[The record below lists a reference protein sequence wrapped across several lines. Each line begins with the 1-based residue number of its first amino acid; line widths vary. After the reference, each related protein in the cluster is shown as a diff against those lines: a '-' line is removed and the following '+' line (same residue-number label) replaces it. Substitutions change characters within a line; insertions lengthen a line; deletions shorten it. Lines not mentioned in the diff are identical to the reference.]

1 MHDKS
6 ISYTNTA
13 YHLLKIGGIFL
24 ISISYAFTI
33 TYTSKPIFTTV
44 LLIGIIFLLYYVKKV
59 IEDVE
64 YAFPPIICLFWL
76 VYFEPA
82 PCDIL
87 AGVAI
92 LIFFINICIGRAD
105 IGKLSFPDVAL
116 FIFFAFSAT
125 SVLKSENL
133 SQSIFHLII
142 SFYLILFH
150 FFISRIVKSYEQIE
164 KLMKFY
170 IVPSLITALVMI
182 CAWFEIG
189 QSFFIRLRGIF
200 EQGYPIV
207 SSFIPFYSGRE
218 YLMAG
223 FRVNA
228 FFKDPNVAGP
238 FLIPLALFSLAT
250 IIRKGER
257 RRRFILFLMLC
268 MVGVFFSLSRAA
280 IVSLLVGVI
289 LLSLLSFNLRNIAK
303 IAITIMLLAVS
314 IVTLHLSAPEK
325 FTRIGDTRF
334 GVESRIIRFEKGLH
348 KIKESPLVGIGLGEE
363 SPHDTYL
370 LRFTQSGII
379 GGTAFLSFLI
389 YLIIKLF
396 SLYRQTKNIN
406 DKIIVLTLLIVLF
419 SFIPLGFVVSM
430 AHWRHFWFFTGL
442 SLALIR
448 MAEKNEEIS
457 VRQNGLL
464 S

>member
-1 MHDKS
+1 MINKGKINTYSLSTISFAFIILILCTIVIISTTHPLYS
-6 ISYTNTA
+6 IV
-13 YHLLKIGGIFL
+13 L
-24 ISISYAFTI
+24 SI
-33 TYTSKPIFTTV
+33 V
-44 LLIGIIFLLYYVKKV
+44 IIFLFYYLKK
-59 IEDVE
+59 ITDNLE
-64 YAFPPIICLFWL
+64 YALPFIVSLFWL

-116 FIFFAFSAT
+116 FIFFVFSAT

-133 SQSIFHLII
+133 SQSLFHFII

-170 IVPSLITALVMI
+170 VVPSLITALVMI
-182 CAWFEIG
+182 CTWVGIG

-207 SSFIPFYSGRE
+207 SSFMPFYSGRE

-223 FRVNA
+223 YRVNA

-238 FLIPLALFSLAT
+238 FLIPITLFSLA
-250 IIRKGER
+250 IIIHKGER
-257 RRRFILFLMLC
+257 RKRFILFLMLC

-280 IVSLLVGVI
+280 IMALFGGVI

-303 IAITIMLLAVS
+303 IAIMIMLLAVS
-314 IVTLHLSAPEK
+314 IITLYLSAPEK

-348 KIKESPLVGIGLGEE
+348 QIKESPLVGIGLGKE

-379 GGTAFLSFLI
+379 GGAAFLSFFI

-396 SLYRQTKNIN
+396 FLYRQTKNIN
-406 DKIIVLTLLIVLF
+406 DKIIVLTLLIILF
-419 SFIPLGFVVSM
+419 SFIPLGFVVSI

-442 SLALIR
+442 SLALI
-448 MAEKNEEIS
+448 
-457 VRQNGLL
+457 
-464 S
+464 